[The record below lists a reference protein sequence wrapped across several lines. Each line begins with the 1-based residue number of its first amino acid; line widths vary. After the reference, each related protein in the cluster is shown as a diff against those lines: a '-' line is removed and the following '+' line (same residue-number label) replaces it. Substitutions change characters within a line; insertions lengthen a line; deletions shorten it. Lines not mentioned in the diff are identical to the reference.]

1 MTLDE
6 RYNLINAL
14 VNNSPEN
21 IEIVKNYKPDTVHE
35 AVLLDMV
42 LHGGI
47 NGGESLPVITDTNRY
62 TNEQIDTLL
71 YEKVDTMAGFGLSQ
85 ENFTT
90 EYKELLDRIEGN
102 PEYDPTGVQEHIA
115 NNDIHTT
122 LEEKTTWNN
131 KQNKL
136 TIEEWDASQLANVTR
151 DTIAFGKIDYV
162 LAMTLNID
170 NGANNYFVMYLPP
183 SVQGYPLQII
193 SPCEDVTNS
202 LYFRKC
208 IDNTWSNTIRLE
220 TTNNKVESIDA
231 FSDHNHYT
239 SAKAVYDFVNALTKN
254 KDLETYTDVNKLGLD
269 SITSVTEIFNAMPD
283 NSMGLFE
290 CDGVINGT
298 PAQYG
303 QLMIFKSSINRFNLL
318 FKCSSAST
326 TLENLIYVGNL
337 KGENGTGVLWN
348 KLLINANMVKSLNVS
363 STDDQIP
370 TAKTVYNNL
379 ASASRVMERDTDWH
393 TLITGSYRIVK
404 ERVSTFTNSLF
415 DTFTNEYPYGN
426 LIVFKSGLIHTS
438 IYYPCGEGLNGDT
451 NKPYDTDILI
461 QVSRDDGTYGSWF
474 KFDGTSDNELKACRT
489 SVENI
494 ETTNIILE
502 DTTKYSKESFKYNVT
517 NGICQIAFELNCV
530 NSQTSYIT
538 LVSNLPKNTIV
549 QPQYF
554 SNGTD
559 SILVK
564 IDELGNFMIKGGTT
578 GNNSYMGNITY
589 VVKQ

>member
-1 MTLDE
+1 MTSDE
-6 RYNLINAL
+6 RYNLMNTIF
-14 VNNSPEN
+14 NNYPEN
-21 IEIVKNYKPDTVHE
+21 IELIKNYKPDTVHE
-35 AVLLDMV
+35 ALLLYIA

-47 NGGESLPVITDTNRY
+47 NGGESLPVVSDSDRY
-62 TNEQIDTLL
+62 TNEQIDALL
-71 YEKVDTMAGFGLSQ
+71 YEKVDTMIGYGLSQ
-85 ENFTT
+85 RNFTP
-90 EYKELLDRIEGN
+90 EYEELLQRIQGN
-102 PEYDPTGVQEHIA
+102 PTYDPTGVQEHIA
-115 NNDIHTT
+115 NTDIHVTSD
-122 LEEKTTWNN
+122 EKNIYKN

-136 TIEEWDASQLANVTR
+136 IVEEWDATELANVSR
-151 DTIAFGKIDYV
+151 DTMAFGKIDYT
-162 LAMTLNID
+162 LAMSLNIE
-170 NGANNYFVMYLPP
+170 NGANNYFVMYFPP
-183 SVQGYPLQII
+183 AVTGYPLQVI
-193 SPCEDVTNS
+193 SPCEDINNS

-208 IDNTWSNTIRLE
+208 IDNTWSDTIRLE

-239 SAKAVYDFVNALTKN
+239 SAKAVYDFVNNLTKN
-254 KDLETYTDVNKLGLD
+254 KDLKTYTNVNNLGLN

-283 NSMGLFE
+283 NSMGIFE
-290 CDGVINGT
+290 CNGIIDGT

-303 QLMIFKSSINRFNLL
+303 QLMISKSSINRFNLL

-326 TLENLIYVGNL
+326 TLENLMYIGNL
-337 KGENGTGVLWN
+337 KGENGTGLSWN
-348 KLLINANMVKSLNVS
+348 KILIDSNIVKSLNVS
-363 STDDQIP
+363 STHDQLP
-370 TAKTVYNNL
+370 SAKTVYNNL
-379 ASASRVMERDTDWH
+379 VSASRVMERDTDWH

-461 QVSRDDGTYGSWF
+461 QVSRDDGTYGTWF
-474 KFDGTSDNELKACRT
+474 KFDGTSDNGLKACRT

-517 NGICQIAFELNCV
+517 NGMCQIAFELNCV

-578 GNNSYMGNITY
+578 GNNGYKGNITY